1 MRVPS
6 DVIGELFRN
15 IGATPRIATVTQV
28 LTLLKQREIAG
39 TVLPYEVIPT
49 LKLTNEIHHITEFAG
64 HRGLYT
70 AVFLLLM
77 NKDVYASLDED
88 LRRVLDAHSG
98 VALAS
103 EWGQFFDEFEEVGR
117 DDFTAAGGV
126 VTFVKN
132 EHYEEWVEAS
142 QPAIDSW
149 VAKASHA
156 GIDGAKLVAS
166 ARRLVAKYAMLAR
179 P

>member
-6 DVIGELFRN
+6 DAIGELFRN
-15 IGATPRIATVTQV
+15 IGATPKIALVSQL

-39 TVLPYEVIPT
+39 TLLPYEVVPT
-49 LKLTNEIHHITEFAG
+49 LKLTGEVRHITEFAG

-70 AVFLLLM
+70 AVFLLVM
-77 NKDVYASLDED
+77 NKEAYASLDQD

-98 VALAS
+98 AVAAA
-103 EWGQFFDEFEEVGR
+103 EWGRIWDEFEEIGR
-117 DDFTAAGGV
+117 DDFVAAGGV

-142 QPAIDSW
+142 QPAIESW
-149 VAKASHA
+149 IAKVDRA
-156 GIDGAKLVAS
+156 GMDGSKLISS
-166 ARRLVAKYAMLAR
+166 ARQLIAKYSMLAR